1 MPLFVM
7 GRETIRQLRSVRN
20 GTHPYNG
27 TQSPKTT
34 HLKHTR
40 AAVNSAKNRS
50 MTLTEVWDKWH
61 TPSQWHTPFQWRT
74 EPKNNAPE
82 AHQCRGEQRKEQ
94 EHDADRGVG

>member
-50 MTLTEVWDKWH
+50 MTLTEVWEKGYMPTMAHRMPEVNRD
-61 TPSQWHTPFQWRT
+61 TQWVR
-74 EPKNNAPE
+74 N
-82 AHQCRGEQRKEQ
+82 Q
-94 EHDADRGVG
+94 ELQ